1 MALTKYTVVRQVSYL
16 FAFSEECNNPYRDV
30 LPMIGS
36 CQATTS
42 AIMAVAACHAV
53 HYMTGTTVAQLSGPV
68 GQSSRSKCIKERHT
82 SSSNDYNCSRLLE
95 EFWNH
100 KQKALNLFSHDLTN
114 LNGCPDVLTF
124 ATAVLLAL
132 VEVFESGSGSWMVH
146 IEGAKQLLSASLH
159 GDLSYLPTV
168 LEGFIH
174 EVTL

>member
-1 MALTKYTVVRQVSYL
+1 
-16 FAFSEECNNPYRDV
+16 
-30 LPMIGS
+30 MIGS

-53 HYMTGTTVAQLSGPV
+53 HYMTGTTVAQLSGPI
-68 GQSSRSKCIKERHT
+68 GHSSRSNIIKERRL
-82 SSSNDYNCSRLLE
+82 SLSNDYNCSRLLE
-95 EFWNH
+95 GFWNH

-114 LNGCPDVLTF
+114 LNGSPDVLTF

-146 IEGAKQLLSASLH
+146 IEGAKQLLSASLD

>member
-1 MALTKYTVVRQVSYL
+1 
-16 FAFSEECNNPYRDV
+16 
-30 LPMIGS
+30 MIGS

-42 AIMAVAACHAV
+42 AIMALAACHAV
-53 HYMTGTTVAQLSGPV
+53 HYMTGTTVTQLSGPL
-68 GQSSRSKCIKERHT
+68 GQSSRSNCIKERRQI
-82 SSSNDYNCSRLLE
+82 SFPNDHSCSRLLE

-100 KQKALNLFSHDLTN
+100 KQKALNLFSRDLTN

-146 IEGAKQLLSASLH
+146 IEGAKQLLSASLR